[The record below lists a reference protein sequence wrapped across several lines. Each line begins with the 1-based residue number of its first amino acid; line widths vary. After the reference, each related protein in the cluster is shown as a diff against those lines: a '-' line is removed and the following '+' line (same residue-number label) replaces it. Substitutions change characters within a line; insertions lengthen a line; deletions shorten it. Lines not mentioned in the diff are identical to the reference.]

1 MAKREKNPASDKT
14 GNDTGVSLLVLGIVS
29 VIFALWIPIV
39 GIVLGTVSLVRVRKR
54 NDLSGTVMAKAGKV
68 LSIAGICIAVVNW
81 ILAIV
86 LTFMT
91 CTVDYRFQIA
101 VIFDAVFKFSF
112 CFYKVFRKICLRT

>member
-14 GNDTGVSLLVLGIVS
+14 GNDTGISLLVLGIVS
-29 VIFALWIPIV
+29 VIFALWIP
-39 GIVLGTVSLVRVRKR
+39 GTVSLVRVRKR
-54 NDLSGTVMAKAGKV
+54 NDLSGTAMAKAGKV

-91 CTVDYRFQIA
+91 LA
-101 VIFDAVFKFSF
+101 
-112 CFYKVFRKICLRT
+112 

>member
-14 GNDTGVSLLVLGIVS
+14 RNDTGISLLVLGIVS

-54 NDLSGTVMAKAGKV
+54 NDLSGTIRMAKAGKV

-91 CTVDYRFQIA
+91 LA
-101 VIFDAVFKFSF
+101 
-112 CFYKVFRKICLRT
+112 